1 MAQNRFFT
9 ALEVLWDTVSPAAG
23 TAGTVGTIAE
33 KAALLRL
40 KRVLQ
45 KELDVRSDIAWNH
58 PDHAMNL
65 YTRASLETSHTRLL
79 AAVRTKLTTEDTENA
94 TIQAALTAMEGDA
107 VGSAGARLA
116 QALRRFREWR
126 TVVATESNSDSE

>member
-9 ALEVLWDTVSPAAG
+9 TLEQLWDTVSPATG
-23 TAGTVGTIAE
+23 TAAE

-94 TIQAALTAMEGDA
+94 TIQAVLNTW
-107 VGSAGARLA
+107 VL
-116 QALRRFREWR
+116 W
-126 TVVATESNSDSE
+126 

>member
-9 ALEVLWDTVSPAAG
+9 ALEVLWDTVSPVSGTATG
-23 TAGTVGTIAE
+23 TAGT
-33 KAALLRL
+33 AALLRL
-40 KRVLQ
+40 KRVFQ
-45 KELDVRSDIAWNH
+45 TELDVRSDIAWNH

-79 AAVRTKLTTEDTENA
+79 AAVRSKLTTEDTENA

-107 VGSAGARLA
+107 VGSAGARVILV
-116 QALRRFREWR
+116 LRRFREWR
-126 TVVATESNSDSE
+126 NVVANEDTSDSDSN

>member
-9 ALEVLWDTVSPAAG
+9 ALELLWDTVSPVAG
-23 TAGTVGTIAE
+23 TAAE

-58 PDHAMNL
+58 PDHAMYL
-65 YTRASLETSHTRLL
+65 YTRAGLETSHTRLL
-79 AAVRTKLTTEDTENA
+79 ATVRTKLTTEDTENE
-94 TIQAALTAMEGDA
+94 TIQAALTAMEGEA
-107 VGSAGARLA
+107 VGSAGARLIL
-116 QALRRFREWR
+116 ALRRFREWR
-126 TVVATESNSDSE
+126 TVVATESASESDSD

>member
-9 ALEVLWDTVSPAAG
+9 ALEQLWDTVSPA
-23 TAGTVGTIAE
+23 TGTIVE

-79 AAVRTKLTTEDTENA
+79 AAVRTKLATEDTENA
-94 TIQAALTAMEGDA
+94 TIQAALTAMEGES
-107 VGSAGARLA
+107 VGSAGGRLI

-126 TVVATESNSDSE
+126 NVVASENAPDSDSD

>member
-9 ALEVLWDTVSPAAG
+9 ALELLWDAVSPLAG
-23 TAGTVGTIAE
+23 TAAE

-40 KRVLQ
+40 KRILQ

-58 PDHAMNL
+58 PDHAMYL
-65 YTRASLETSHTRLL
+65 YTRAGLETSKTRLL
-79 AAVRTKLTTEDTENA
+79 ATIRSSRLALADAENE

-107 VGSAGARLA
+107 AAGSRLT
-116 QALRRFREWR
+116 QVLRRFREWR
-126 TVVATESNSDSE
+126 NVVATESDSDSD

>member
-9 ALEVLWDTVSPAAG
+9 ALEVLWDTVSPATG
-23 TAGTVGTIAE
+23 TAARTAAE

-58 PDHAMNL
+58 PDHAMYL
-65 YTRASLETSHTRLL
+65 YTRAGLETSHTRLL
-79 AAVRTKLTTEDTENA
+79 AAVRSKLTAEDTENA
-94 TIQAALTAMEGDA
+94 TIQAALTAMEGEA
-107 VGSAGARLA
+107 VGSAGARVILV
-116 QALRRFREWR
+116 LRRFREWR
-126 TVVATESNSDSE
+126 NVVATESDSDSESN